1 MLSKMNEVQIM
12 KAIIPVRGGSKRVK
26 NKNIRPIA
34 GTTLLEHK
42 IRQLLEVPQ
51 LEAVCVN
58 SDDDEML
65 AIAEGAGAVP
75 YKRDPYYA
83 SDTIPMSEVYANMVE
98 RLDCDDVL
106 YATVTTPFIEVER
119 YASAITLYSEGG
131 IEFDSIHSTQ
141 RIYDFLIREGV
152 PLNYDP
158 KNFPRS
164 QDLPDIQKLVFGFS
178 ILPRALMMEK
188 RSSVGYKPKFVEVS
202 AIEAIDIDTEL
213 DFAIAE
219 SLFSE

>member
-1 MLSKMNEVQIM
+1 MPSKNSKVQIM

-42 IRQLLEVPQ
+42 IKQLLQVPR

-65 AIAEGAGAVP
+65 AIAARAGAVP

-98 RLDCDDVL
+98 PLDCDNVL
-106 YATVTTPFIEVER
+106 YATVTTPFIEAER
-119 YASAITLYSEGG
+119 YISAINLYSERGS
-131 IEFDSIHSTQ
+131 EFDSIHSTQ
-141 RIYDFLIREGV
+141 RIYDFLIRDGI

-188 RSSVGYKPKFVEVS
+188 KSSVGYNPKFLEVS
-202 AIEAIDIDTEL
+202 AMEAIDIDTEL
-213 DFAIAE
+213 DFKIAE
-219 SLFSE
+219 CIFD